1 MPIRIR
7 IAAAM
12 LWPLL
17 LWSCSS
23 PDHFTVEGRL
33 PDGATANIEL
43 TYYAD
48 GGIRRTSAVAKDGRF
63 TIKGSSTRPTLA
75 LLTISGGAP
84 AASLIVD
91 NGDKIK
97 LTVDSAMT
105 GLESLSGNSQ
115 SEKLWRFVTGNRQA
129 LTSGSDA
136 EVNRL
141 VTEFVGSN
149 STELCAA
156 AIMVTAFRTP
166 GHEAEADSLIARI
179 DPEARPQEVM
189 HNFSEVLATQISS
202 EARGKVPNM
211 TLYDRRD
218 TTVYYAPYNQSASI
232 IAFTSAMPRQR
243 DSVTAALRQLADSLP
258 RRRFKAVEVT
268 LAPDS
273 AEWKRLT
280 ARDSASWIQAWAPAA
295 IASPSMRRLAVPRVP
310 FFIVADST
318 GTQIYAEA
326 APQPPSQPPT
336 AYSAINSPFPIPL
349 PPHHTIYFSSTICLS
364 RPTEPPC
371 KASTP

>member
-115 SEKLWRFVTGNRQA
+115 SEKLWRFVTENRQA

-295 IASPSMRRLAVPRVP
+295 IASPSMRRLTVPRVP

-318 GTQIYAEA
+318 GTQIYRGSSATA
-326 APQPPSQPPT
+326 AIT
-336 AYSAINSPFPIPL
+336 AADRILRN
-349 PPHHTIYFSSTICLS
+349 
-364 RPTEPPC
+364 
-371 KASTP
+371 K

>member
-1 MPIRIR
+1 MPQHFLRL
-7 IAAAM
+7 AAAM

-17 LWSCSS
+17 LWSCSR
-23 PDHFTVEGRL
+23 PDNFTVEGKL
-33 PDGATANIEL
+33 SDGATANVEL

-48 GGIRRTSAVAKDGRF
+48 GGIRRTSAVAKEGRF
-63 TIKGSSTRPTLA
+63 TIDGSSTRPTLA

-97 LTVDSAMT
+97 LTVDSAAA
-105 GLESLSGNSQ
+105 GLTRLSGSKP
-115 SEKLWRFVTGNRQA
+115 SEKLWKFTRDNYQT

-141 VTEFVGSN
+141 VAEFVSRN
-149 STELCAA
+149 PDDISAA
-156 AIMVTAFRTP
+156 ALMVTTFRTP

-179 DPEARPQEVM
+179 APEARPQEVM

-202 EARGKVPNM
+202 DAHGKVPNM

-232 IAFTSAMPRQR
+232 IAFASAAPQQR

-280 ARDSASWIQAWAPAA
+280 ARDSASWIQAWTPAA

-318 GTQIYAEA
+318 GTQIYRGSSATA
-326 APQPPSQPPT
+326 AV
-336 AYSAINSPFPIPL
+336 
-349 PPHHTIYFSSTICLS
+349 STVDRIL
-364 RPTEPPC
+364 RR
-371 KASTP
+371 K